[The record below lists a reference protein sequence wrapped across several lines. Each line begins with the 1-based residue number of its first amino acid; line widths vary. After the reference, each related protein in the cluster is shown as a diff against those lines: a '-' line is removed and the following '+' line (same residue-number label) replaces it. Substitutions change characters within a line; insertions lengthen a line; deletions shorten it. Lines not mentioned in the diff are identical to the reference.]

1 MSLVEILLSICAL
14 QLIIIGWR
22 VRHFGEKPSSKNKS
36 YISEEEYTRLHSRLS
51 KATDDANRLRSSIHH
66 STNVMSVVAMQSV
79 LALHGVHVDY
89 KDIPADI
96 MFAAKRNPEELRRL
110 LKYHYDIE
118 IKGANTN
125 E

>member
-22 VRHFGEKPSSKNKS
+22 VRHFGEKPKGSKF
-36 YISEEEYTRLHSRLS
+36 YVSEEEFTRLHSRLS
-51 KATDDANRLRSSIHH
+51 KATDDVNRLRSSIHH
-66 STNVMSVVAMQSV
+66 STNTMSVVAMQSV
-79 LALHGVHVDY
+79 LALYGVHVDY

-96 MFAAKRNPEELRRL
+96 MFAARRNPEELRRL

-118 IKGANTN
+118 ITGAKNQ
-125 E
+125 

>member
-22 VRHFGEKPSSKNKS
+22 VRHFGEKPKGGKF
-36 YISEEEYTRLHSRLS
+36 YVSEEEFTRLHSRLS
-51 KATDDANRLRSSIHH
+51 KATDDVNRLRSSIHH
-66 STNVMSVVAMQSV
+66 STNTMSVVAIQSV

-96 MFAAKRNPEELRRL
+96 MFAARRNPEELRRL

-118 IKGANTN
+118 ITGAKNQ
-125 E
+125 

>member
-22 VRHFGEKPSSKNKS
+22 VRHFGEKPKGGKF
-36 YISEEEYTRLHSRLS
+36 YVSEEEFTRLHSRLS
-51 KATDDANRLRSSIHH
+51 KATDDVNRLRSSIHH
-66 STNVMSVVAMQSV
+66 STNTMSVVAMQSV

-96 MFAAKRNPEELRRL
+96 MFAARRNPEELRRL

-118 IKGANTN
+118 ITGAKNQ
-125 E
+125 